1 MYGSV
6 AILLPAS
13 ITAWT
18 SGGASSG
25 AIAWPLG
32 KSIALPCGWYSGSLG
47 LVPPVPVSAVAI
59 AGMAH
64 ATKHANAAMQQRI
77 CAGSPNILSRPP
89 AELADGLALK
99 ELARFLERKFA
110 PTTWFPRSGQVRI
123 RRRVTVAK
131 RPGRP
136 FLLRLLPYAHLE
148 LQFKHPCLASGGKP
162 GAGRAC
168 PRWFSQ

>member
-99 ELARFLERKFA
+99 ELARFPLRKFA
-110 PTTWFPRSGQVRI
+110 PTTWFPRSGQARI
-123 RRRVTVAK
+123 RRGVTVANAPESVCLS
-131 RPGRP
+131 RPPSDVR
-136 FLLRLLPYAHLE
+136 LE
-148 LQFKHPCLASGGKP
+148 LHLKRPCLASGGSP
-162 GAGRAC
+162 GARGAG
-168 PRWFSQ
+168 PRPN

>member
-110 PTTWFPRSGQVRI
+110 PTTWFPRSGQARI
-123 RRRVTVAK
+123 RRGVTVANDQAD
-131 RPGRP
+131 
-136 FLLRLLPYAHLE
+136 RLLPLLLSYAHLE
-148 LQFKHPCLASGGKP
+148 LQFKRACFACGGEP
-162 GAGRAC
+162 GARGAE

>member
-99 ELARFLERKFA
+99 ELARFPERKFA
-110 PTTWFPRSGQVRI
+110 PTTWFPRSGQARI
-123 RRRVTVAK
+123 RRGVTVANGQAT
-131 RPGRP
+131 RL
-136 FLLRLLPYAHLE
+136 LLRLLSHARLE
-148 LQFKHPCLASGGKP
+148 LLPKHPVLASGGSARSRSARP
-162 GAGRAC
+162 
-168 PRWFSQ
+168 

>member
-32 KSIALPCGWYSGSLG
+32 KSIALPCGWDSGSLG

-64 ATKHANAAMQQRI
+64 ATKQANAAMQQRI

-110 PTTWFPRSGQVRI
+110 PTTWFPRSGQARI
-123 RRRVTVAK
+123 RRRGTVANGSAP
-131 RPGRP
+131 RL
-136 FLLRLLPYAHLE
+136 LLRPICDAYFELL
-148 LQFKHPCLASGGKP
+148 FKHPRLASSGSP
-162 GAGRAC
+162 WTRTAG
-168 PRWFSQ
+168 PRRISL